1 MAKSST
7 EVSFFKSDAVYEA
20 MFEKEKDPETKL
32 WQAILGQ
39 ALNDAFGPDRY
50 NTNPKD
56 RAEALD
62 FLKDFESES
71 FIELCE
77 NAGYNPE
84 YIKRKVRKKFAEKFI
99 SAINKLS
106 TKARNINEQ

>member
-1 MAKSST
+1 MAKSPT
-7 EVSFFKSDAVYEA
+7 EVSFFKSDAVYES

-50 NTNPKD
+50 YTTPKD
-56 RAEALD
+56 RVEALD

-99 SAINKLS
+99 SVINKLS